1 MTIETSPQIDII
13 RGDGV
18 TINFTF
24 TDDDD
29 LAVDLTGKTLFFT
42 AKPDLSDDTD
52 DSEAVIEKSTSVHTN
67 AAGGLSQLI
76 LTAADTQD
84 LEPGFYFWDCQLKG
98 AATDPTSTIYGKLR
112 VWADITRRTT

>member
-18 TINFTF
+18 TLNFTF

-29 LAVDLTGKTLFFT
+29 VAINLTGKTLFFT
-42 AKPDLSDDTD
+42 AKPELSDETD
-52 DSEAVIEKSTSVHTN
+52 DSTAIIQKSTSVHTN
-67 AAGGLSQLI
+67 AALGLSQIL
-76 LTAADTQD
+76 LTAAETID
-84 LEPGFYFWDCQLKG
+84 LEPGFYYWDCQLKG